1 MFAVHKSAAPAS
13 RNTNI
18 CGYGSRLALRLAG
31 TTEISHFDFQRANS
45 RHTSAISRLD
55 APELCQKFLA
65 LRSEGAGNA
74 GCTVHPIAARARIVK
89 ESTRVRQVTPKSPGI
104 PRAMVLRLIACSP
117 RRSGFLATVARA
129 SKRELDAS
137 VEASGPH
144 DFAVRKQA
152 PSSLAPP
159 RVHRIPPRGRDD
171 RVSPLLK
178 GRDGE
183 DYSLDFGFG
192 KTEIFFLEGLDTNSL
207 ICLVG
212 QSHRASLL
220 SASRG
225 VVRKQLVSM
234 FAAD

>member
-1 MFAVHKSAAPAS
+1 MTSRSRGLMRPSFA
-13 RNTNI
+13 RN
-18 CGYGSRLALRLAG
+18 S
-31 TTEISHFDFQRANS
+31 F
-45 RHTSAISRLD
+45 
-55 APELCQKFLA
+55 A

-74 GCTVHPIAARARIVK
+74 GRTVHPIAARARIVK

-178 GRDGE
+178 GRDGDE
-183 DYSLDFGFG
+183 YRSDSGFG
-192 KTEIFFLEGLDTNSL
+192 KTEIFLRTGLDRRRANGRIDL
-207 ICLVG
+207 PVG
-212 QSHRASLL
+212 PVARLS
-220 SASRG
+220 SASTPA
-225 VVRKQLVSM
+225 VAPANIAPPIAPAAPDFVLW
-234 FAAD
+234 FAHEQQRSP